1 MTIIHDTP
9 ATSTPAAST
18 LPIPVRHSPDPAHVE
33 RAIRKRSFATLATV
47 SPKGRPHVAG
57 VMYELVDGCIYVNT
71 QHTTR
76 KARNVAANPHVAVA
90 IPVRRVPVGP
100 PSLVHFQA
108 TAEVLTIDDPHILEL
123 LDAGELTAITSHGE
137 LGLPDDC
144 FVRITLPERLH
155 TYGLG
160 MSLRELIRNPLD
172 AAGTVSL
179 SEGPAG

>member
-1 MTIIHDTP
+1 MTMMNDTHATPTHATP
-9 ATSTPAAST
+9 A
-18 LPIPVRHSPDPAHVE
+18 RHSPDPAHVE
-33 RAIRKRSFATLATV
+33 RAIGKRSFATLATV

-57 VMYELVDGCIYVNT
+57 VMYELVAGRMYVNT
-71 QHTTR
+71 QRTTR

-108 TAEVLTIDDPHILEL
+108 TAEVLAIDDPHVLEL

-144 FVRITLPERLH
+144 FVRIALPARLH

-172 AAGTVSL
+172 AAGAVVL
-179 SEGPAG
+179 SEPPAG